1 MEIENGAFAK
11 KEVFWVSGSGFPA
24 KADIVVKIDDV
35 EPRLDVSASLGV
47 LPNVLTPTGK
57 DPCLR
62 IFPGDDF
69 IRILPIFFKT
79 PIEFVQ
85 LLLSDGDF
93 VGIGR

>member
-1 MEIENGAFAK
+1 MLKPQVYILQKILFSPLTVLFNPVVRLLKILFCREK
-11 KEVFWVSGSGFPA
+11 K
-24 KADIVVKIDDV
+24 DN
-35 EPRLDVSASLGV
+35 LH
-47 LPNVLTPTGK
+47 LTPTGK